1 MKTRNFHLYSVF
13 LTSIIIFLV
22 LSCSENSGPSDPLE
36 GDSIEM
42 NITFAPIEVKSTDG
56 KINLLYSVQTED
68 FETKGYTLKDFQ
80 AINSANN
87 TILCSIADTTKY
99 LLITKTN
106 ILADD
111 YPMRD
116 YSNFR
121 ISVGLVL
128 DPEQVPQKI
137 KHKLI
142 VVKDGQEKTI
152 EGAETNVSREQIPVI
167 SSPLKGER
175 FMCNNTTVIS
185 NNIHPVY
192 QMKYR
197 GITRVPERFCADWI
211 KIDENGNYFTGD
223 YHVCE
228 NWYVYGENVYAVADG
243 QVVSVKDGYADQS
256 PVFTQPIPTTLFDG
270 DGNSVVIHINSGY
283 VTYGHLIPNSILVRP
298 GQIVKNG
305 DVIGKVGNSGDS
317 DAPHLHFG
325 LHTDF
330 PYYISEGLP
339 YYIDRV
345 EKLGSTGFLFGPYTK
360 LATTE
365 IHYNELVEN
374 FGVYNLK

>member
-137 KHKLI
+137 KHKLS
-142 VVKDGQEKTI
+142 
-152 EGAETNVSREQIPVI
+152 NIPF
-167 SSPLKGER
+167 L
-175 FMCNNTTVIS
+175 
-185 NNIHPVY
+185 HVY
-192 QMKYR
+192 K
-197 GITRVPERFCADWI
+197 
-211 KIDENGNYFTGD
+211 
-223 YHVCE
+223 
-228 NWYVYGENVYAVADG
+228 
-243 QVVSVKDGYADQS
+243 S
-256 PVFTQPIPTTLFDG
+256 
-270 DGNSVVIHINSGY
+270 
-283 VTYGHLIPNSILVRP
+283 
-298 GQIVKNG
+298 
-305 DVIGKVGNSGDS
+305 
-317 DAPHLHFG
+317 
-325 LHTDF
+325 
-330 PYYISEGLP
+330 
-339 YYIDRV
+339 
-345 EKLGSTGFLFGPYTK
+345 
-360 LATTE
+360 
-365 IHYNELVEN
+365 
-374 FGVYNLK
+374 